1 MKGFNPRE
9 AEMRAE
15 NLLAY
20 EGVEMNKQN
29 NGLYGYNGMSDSTLL
44 GYQTEAGVMP
54 LQVSVSNAAAGV
66 RTVRLCGGIDGEST
80 AGVITSGAFND
91 ISGAAGLS
99 GATTSPLTFS
109 QLFKF
114 FARNPGR
121 IIGMDLTSDSELQR
135 SQQMTVTYQSPFR
148 NLSDKRIPL
157 TRGTSQASNNLKI
170 VNVDL
175 RNDYLAID
183 DQTIINLPI
192 VATSNAEIT
201 LWIKG
206 IGNIA
211 VAASAV
217 AGA

>member
-1 MKGFNPRE
+1 MNGFNPRE

-15 NLLAY
+15 DLLAY

-29 NGLYGYNGMSDSTLL
+29 NGLYGYNGMSDNSLL
-44 GYQTEAGVMP
+44 GYQTEASVMP
-54 LQVSVSNAAAGV
+54 IQISIANSAGAV
-66 RTVRLCGGIDGEST
+66 RTARLCGGIDGEST
-80 AGVITSGAFND
+80 AGVITSGAFTD
-91 ISGAAGLS
+91 INGDAGLS
-99 GATTSPLTFS
+99 GSTESPLTFS

-114 FARNPGR
+114 FTRNPGR
-121 IIGMDLTSDSELQR
+121 LIGIDITSDSELQR
-135 SQQMTVTYQSPFR
+135 SQHMTVTYQSPFR

-175 RNDYLAID
+175 RNEYLAID

-192 VATSNAEIT
+192 VATSNASIT

-211 VAASAV
+211 VASRAV